1 MVHCNHGRD
10 QVSPVEV
17 SGGSR
22 ILGETNRIDC
32 RRKVVQMTALQ
43 VLVLAIIAMAGL
55 ATLRLVRVQRGREP
69 LPERRA
75 LFLLAFL
82 FVPPIVL
89 GALVQS
95 GEGQLPGAAL
105 APLYLVIVAG
115 LVTLMWLASTVVRR
129 VAFGRPRSLLLI
141 ALVGN
146 EGDPTAAQLDPPV
159 TAKLATSMAAVDRT
173 NAVFPRGVE
182 FPTQIDRPGFR
193 SAWDALDQTTAT
205 LEGQIAEAE
214 GHGLAVASAAM
225 ATAEDARS
233 RLNTLRRLTTDEGR
247 AWAV

>member
-1 MVHCNHGRD
+1 M
-10 QVSPVEV
+10 
-17 SGGSR
+17 
-22 ILGETNRIDC
+22 
-32 RRKVVQMTALQ
+32 
-43 VLVLAIIAMAGL
+43 
-55 ATLRLVRVQRGREP
+55 LRLVRVHLGREP
-69 LPERRA
+69 LPERRV
-75 LFLLAFL
+75 LFVLGFL

-89 GALVQS
+89 GALAPS

-105 APLYLVIVAG
+105 APVYAVIVAG
-115 LVTLMWLASTVVRR
+115 LATLMWLAAMVVRR

-141 ALVGN
+141 ALVGS
-146 EGDPTAAQLDPPV
+146 EGEPTAAQLDPPV

-173 NAVFPRGVE
+173 NAVFPRGLE

-193 SAWDALDQTTAT
+193 SAWDALDVTTTA

-214 GHGLAVASAAM
+214 GHGLAVASAAS

-247 AWAV
+247 VWAV

>member
-1 MVHCNHGRD
+1 
-10 QVSPVEV
+10 
-17 SGGSR
+17 
-22 ILGETNRIDC
+22 
-32 RRKVVQMTALQ
+32 MTGLQ

-55 ATLRLVRVQRGREP
+55 ATLRLVRVHLRREP
-69 LPERRA
+69 LPERRV
-75 LFLLAFL
+75 LFLLGFL
-82 FVPPIVL
+82 FIPPIVV
-89 GALVQS
+89 GALAPS

-105 APLYLVIVAG
+105 PLVYAIIVAG
-115 LVTLMWLASTVVRR
+115 LAMLMWLAAMVVRR

-141 ALVGN
+141 ALVGS

-173 NAVFPRGVE
+173 NAVFPRGLE
-182 FPTQIDRPGFR
+182 FPAQIDRPGFR
-193 SAWDALDQTTAT
+193 SAWDALDVTTAT

-214 GHGLAVASAAM
+214 DQGVAVASAAM

-247 AWAV
+247 VWAV